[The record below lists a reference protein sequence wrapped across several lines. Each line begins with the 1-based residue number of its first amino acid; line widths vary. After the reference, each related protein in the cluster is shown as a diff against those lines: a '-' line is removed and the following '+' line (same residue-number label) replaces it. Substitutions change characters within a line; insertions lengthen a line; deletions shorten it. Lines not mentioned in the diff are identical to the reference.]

1 MEIHGILQKTRS
13 EVESKKSEL
22 RELVGDHY
30 RSVLESSDHIRAMS
44 ECASMVAQKAEK
56 ADELIATMRE
66 LAASPPVEV
75 GEGSP
80 AADDSEFLLC
90 ERLAEL
96 LDLPERVRDLVADFS
111 FVEAARV
118 ALVDA
123 PSLQAEVQQLLDASA
138 SPLPGFDVHGLI
150 AQQAAFYRSL
160 PRQVAS
166 GCVDAFDEAE
176 LTPSGSAEAFVAHL
190 LLDDAAQHDELLR
203 RFVERRS
210 ALLHHILDSPAAAFG
225 GDAIEG
231 CLARL
236 VSAAKT
242 FEGTVVL
249 ASGLCSSSGGGALPP
264 LLAAALK
271 RLADSRET
279 SASSQLK
286 QKVQAVT
293 ALFQRSGAGSAAATL
308 GKLGSA
314 FAKTWVP
321 QEGTEHF
328 GGIKTMPGRFQ
339 ALIGGFASQSC
350 THLGDLQRQFAQQV
364 AAFRRSLMEPIG
376 HGDSLDWLATWSGA
390 CGIFCP
396 SQGVCPDALSSLRSC
411 VERCAAQRAG
421 ERLGELKLNFGEE
434 QPAGAGDEEVDAED
448 SRRAEEL
455 AETRSQCQA
464 VVARFDEQVGE
475 ALDDIAHIAVNGEIP
490 GAVSMAVLEGL
501 ERVLDSTKLVLP
513 SVNPLWPAG
522 DVKERHSSASLRAA
536 TRAAL
541 AVETLRTLSDLE
553 SAKTSSRVGEAL
565 RAASTGEIKLAKK
578 AEAIIGFL
586 NTRSEEVNCVWARL
600 ASVSGV
606 SRSSGR
612 SISSLGHFWKLAD
625 DEVGPACGWGS
636 AAFAAKAGESSEA
649 KSVSV
654 PIQTSPFVFER
665 LAASSKQ
672 IFELSGAQGPAA
684 VATAAAA
691 KASLAELF
699 AAAYE
704 AERPSDL
711 ARLKRSGMSHL
722 LQWLFDLSFLRI
734 ALSAAAAP
742 GAGAYES
749 LRELLTKVESVT
761 FSDPVDRLLYQDV
774 LKASVSNHVQG
785 TKVLLAPFFLHNP
798 LYGYLSQSCSGTV
811 RSNSKPALGSENE
824 GFELQTTFT
833 APLRPVL
840 PRFPLL
846 PVAMNVTTTSDLERL
861 RLDPPARKA
870 EPKAASSLMQ
880 QAGGLVGSGLGTLK
894 FGAALFTGKPGVPG
908 KNSEPMNV

>member
-1 MEIHGILQKTRS
+1 
-13 EVESKKSEL
+13 
-22 RELVGDHY
+22 
-30 RSVLESSDHIRAMS
+30 
-44 ECASMVAQKAEK
+44 MVAQKAEK

-66 LAASPPVEV
+66 LAASPPVED

-80 AADDSEFLLC
+80 VAEDTEFLLC

-123 PSLQAEVQQLLDASA
+123 PSLQAEVQQLLDASP

-210 ALLHHILDSPAAAFG
+210 ALLRHILDSPATAFG
-225 GDAIEG
+225 GDTIEG

-249 ASGLCSSSGGGALPP
+249 ASGLCSSSGGVLPP

-271 RLADSRET
+271 HLADDGRET
-279 SASSQLK
+279 SASPHLK

-293 ALFQRSGAGSAAATL
+293 ALFQRSAGAGSATATL

-314 FAKTWVP
+314 FVKTWVP

-339 ALIGGFASQSC
+339 ALIAGFASQTC
-350 THLGDLQRQFAQQV
+350 THLGDLQRQFGQQV

-396 SQGVCPDALSSLRSC
+396 SYGVCPDALSSLRNC
-411 VERCAAQRAG
+411 VEPCAAQRAG
-421 ERLGELKLNFGEE
+421 ERLGELKLSFGEE
-434 QPAGAGDEEVDAED
+434 QPAGAGDEEVDAEE
-448 SRRAEEL
+448 SRRAEEI

-475 ALDDIAHIAVNGEIP
+475 ALDDIAHIAVDGEIP
-490 GAVSMAVLEGL
+490 GTVSMAVLEGL
-501 ERVLDSTKLVLP
+501 ERVLTSTKLVLP
-513 SVNPLWPAG
+513 SVDPLWPG
-522 DVKERHSSASLRAA
+522 DGKERHGATSLRAA

-565 RAASTGEIKLAKK
+565 RAASTGELKLAKK

-586 NTRSEEVNCVWARL
+586 NARSEEVNCVWARL
-600 ASVSGV
+600 ASV

-649 KSVSV
+649 KAVSV

-672 IFELSGAQGPAA
+672 IFELSGAQGAAA

-798 LYGYLSQSCSGTV
+798 LHGYLSQSASGTV
-811 RSNSKPALGSENE
+811 RSNSKPALGNENE
-824 GFELQTTFT
+824 GFELQTTFA

-846 PVAMNVTTTSDLERL
+846 PVAMNVSATSDLERL

>member
-1 MEIHGILQKTRS
+1 
-13 EVESKKSEL
+13 
-22 RELVGDHY
+22 
-30 RSVLESSDHIRAMS
+30 
-44 ECASMVAQKAEK
+44 
-56 ADELIATMRE
+56 
-66 LAASPPVEV
+66 
-75 GEGSP
+75 
-80 AADDSEFLLC
+80 
-90 ERLAEL
+90 
-96 LDLPERVRDLVADFS
+96 
-111 FVEAARV
+111 
-118 ALVDA
+118 
-123 PSLQAEVQQLLDASA
+123 
-138 SPLPGFDVHGLI
+138 
-150 AQQAAFYRSL
+150 
-160 PRQVAS
+160 
-166 GCVDAFDEAE
+166 
-176 LTPSGSAEAFVAHL
+176 
-190 LLDDAAQHDELLR
+190 
-203 RFVERRS
+203 
-210 ALLHHILDSPAAAFG
+210 
-225 GDAIEG
+225 
-231 CLARL
+231 
-236 VSAAKT
+236 
-242 FEGTVVL
+242 
-249 ASGLCSSSGGGALPP
+249 
-264 LLAAALK
+264 
-271 RLADSRET
+271 
-279 SASSQLK
+279 
-286 QKVQAVT
+286 
-293 ALFQRSGAGSAAATL
+293 
-308 GKLGSA
+308 
-314 FAKTWVP
+314 
-321 QEGTEHF
+321 
-328 GGIKTMPGRFQ
+328 
-339 ALIGGFASQSC
+339 
-350 THLGDLQRQFAQQV
+350 
-364 AAFRRSLMEPIG
+364 MEPIG

-396 SQGVCPDALSSLRSC
+396 SYGVCPDALSSLRNC
-411 VERCAAQRAG
+411 VEPCAAQRAG
-421 ERLGELKLNFGEE
+421 ERLGELKLSFGEE
-434 QPAGAGDEEVDAED
+434 QPAGAGDEEVDAEE
-448 SRRAEEL
+448 SRRAEEI

-475 ALDDIAHIAVNGEIP
+475 ALDDIAHIAVDGEIP
-490 GAVSMAVLEGL
+490 GTVSMAVLEGL
-501 ERVLDSTKLVLP
+501 ERVLTSTKLVLP
-513 SVNPLWPAG
+513 SVDPLWPG
-522 DVKERHSSASLRAA
+522 DGKERHGATSLRAA

-565 RAASTGEIKLAKK
+565 RAASTGELKLAKK

-586 NTRSEEVNCVWARL
+586 NARSEEVNCVWARL
-600 ASVSGV
+600 ASV

-649 KSVSV
+649 KAVSV

-672 IFELSGAQGPAA
+672 IFELSGAQGAAA

-798 LYGYLSQSCSGTV
+798 LHGYLSQSASGTV
-811 RSNSKPALGSENE
+811 RSNSKPALGNENE
-824 GFELQTTFT
+824 GFELQTTFA

-846 PVAMNVTTTSDLERL
+846 PVAMNVSATSDLERL